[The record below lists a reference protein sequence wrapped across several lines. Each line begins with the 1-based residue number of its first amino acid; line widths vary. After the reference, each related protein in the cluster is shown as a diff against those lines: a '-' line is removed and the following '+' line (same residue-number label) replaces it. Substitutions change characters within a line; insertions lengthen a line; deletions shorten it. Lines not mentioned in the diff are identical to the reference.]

1 MMVQLP
7 TVTKV
12 SAPIPVMVHTPGVA
26 EVNTGVR
33 PESEVALSV
42 GMVPKF
48 CGPGATKVIVC
59 DAAGVIELEAADAKP
74 VPAKLVAATLKV

>member
-12 SAPIPVMVHTPGVA
+12 SAPIPVIVHTPGVE

-42 GMVPKF
+42 GVVPKF

-59 DAAGVIELEAADAKP
+59 EAAGVIARSCRNAG
-74 VPAKLVAATLKV
+74 